1 MIELKTLDKTF
12 QMIHASD
19 HITATIPDGMV
30 FGLIGSNGA
39 GKSTLLRM
47 ISGILKPDEGEV
59 LIDGE
64 SVFENPSVKSQI
76 CFLSDTPYFFPNADI
91 QQMRNYYML
100 CYPSFNRKL
109 FDSLTDRFNLDPKRK
124 ISSFSKGMKKQVS
137 ILLGLCSGTKY
148 LLCDE
153 TFDGL
158 DPVVRQAVKSLFA
171 AEILNRDFTPIIS
184 SHNLRELED
193 FCDSIGLLHQG
204 QLLLT
209 QSLDQIKCSV
219 CKLQCV
225 ISDPHKEQQFLSSI
239 KILKMERSG
248 SLLTLTLRGS
258 HSDIL
263 SAVQTYDPVFAEVL
277 PLTLEEIFISET
289 YRKELFPIFHVEK
302 ENVSSVSL
310 QDIYITPEEL
320 LLTAEQRTELLS
332 AYEKDVLNTDIR
344 KLGSEVPIGE
354 FSLTIRHVPN
364 KETNTNQP
372 FHSWVN
378 GTREWNAAV
387 NTAFPVTSS
396 EDETNYKTFSI
407 GSLYIYEDYENT
419 LSCLEKYGYKIKR
432 LIRAEDI
439 DSVTLYLSGDSMKN
453 KKWNDL
459 LASFS
464 SAKDE
469 NNSDPDKAAYEQ
481 SDEKDATSMFTITAP
496 EDFRL
501 LAEHLYLNPS
511 DFLDRGGTSRDYA
524 EVTFKKE
531 NNTFTYLLK

>member
-91 QQMRNYYML
+91 
-100 CYPSFNRKL
+100 NRKL

-248 SLLTLTLRGS
+248 SLLTLTLRLM
-258 HSDIL
+258 IL
-263 SAVQTYDPVFAEVL
+263 F
-277 PLTLEEIFISET
+277 
-289 YRKELFPIFHVEK
+289 
-302 ENVSSVSL
+302 L
-310 QDIYITPEEL
+310 QK
-320 LLTAEQRTELLS
+320 S
-332 AYEKDVLNTDIR
+332 
-344 KLGSEVPIGE
+344 
-354 FSLTIRHVPN
+354 
-364 KETNTNQP
+364 
-372 FHSWVN
+372 
-378 GTREWNAAV
+378 
-387 NTAFPVTSS
+387 
-396 EDETNYKTFSI
+396 
-407 GSLYIYEDYENT
+407 
-419 LSCLEKYGYKIKR
+419 
-432 LIRAEDI
+432 
-439 DSVTLYLSGDSMKN
+439 
-453 KKWNDL
+453 
-459 LASFS
+459 
-464 SAKDE
+464 
-469 NNSDPDKAAYEQ
+469 
-481 SDEKDATSMFTITAP
+481 
-496 EDFRL
+496 FRL
-501 LAEHLYLNPS
+501 HSKKYL
-511 DFLDRGGTSRDYA
+511 
-524 EVTFKKE
+524 
-531 NNTFTYLLK
+531 